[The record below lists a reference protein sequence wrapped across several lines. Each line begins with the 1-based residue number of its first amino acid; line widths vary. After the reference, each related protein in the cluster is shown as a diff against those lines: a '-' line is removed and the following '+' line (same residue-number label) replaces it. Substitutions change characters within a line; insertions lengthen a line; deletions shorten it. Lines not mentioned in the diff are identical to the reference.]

1 MENPIVNGIF
11 VFILGLAI
19 VFLGMLII
27 VICVSICG
35 KLLSVKDKKDSVVKQ
50 EEKVEVVQEPVVSE
64 VSESNEIP
72 THIKAAIVAA
82 ITAYYFESQQSKC
95 DFIVKK
101 IRRF

>member
-1 MENPIVNGIF
+1 MDNPIINGIF
-11 VFILGLAI
+11 VFVLGLAI

-27 VICVSICG
+27 VICVSLCG
-35 KLLSVKDKKDSVVKQ
+35 KLLSAKDKKETQVKQ
-50 EEKVEVVQEPVVSE
+50 EEVQVVQEEVVNE

>member
-35 KLLSVKDKKDSVVKQ
+35 KLLNRKEDKPKVK
-50 EEKVEVVQEPVVSE
+50 EEVQVVQEEVVSDVNE
-64 VSESNEIP
+64 TNEIP

>member
-1 MENPIVNGIF
+1 MESPIVNGIF

-35 KLLSVKDKKDSVVKQ
+35 KLLNRKEDKPKVK
-50 EEKVEVVQEPVVSE
+50 EEVQVVQEEVVSDVNE
-64 VSESNEIP
+64 TNEIP